1 MRLSTSSLIIS
12 PLHVVTFFFDPHP
25 ILRAWREIGE
35 KKGPLIFHLNS
46 SFPSFDRS
54 DLNKEFLIVD
64 IGKNLLLTVTVL
76 AYDLHIVTAMRRYS
90 EWNII

>member
-1 MRLSTSSLIIS
+1 M
-12 PLHVVTFFFDPHP
+12 VTFFFDPHL

-35 KKGPLIFHLNS
+35 KKGSLIFHLNS

-64 IGKNLLLTVTVL
+64 IGKTLLLTVL
-76 AYDLHIVTAMRRYS
+76 AYDLHIVTGMS
-90 EWNII
+90 EWNIILRSNWLVPGQLS